1 MNPLSRKAQA
11 WLNRNHK
18 LYLDFEADCRTL
30 EIMSGR
36 LGSGV
41 VQYESDGTEA
51 HDADASRARH
61 EDALLDYS
69 AQRLKVERLKAKIE
83 EETARTQSM
92 IDQMSEPE
100 LRAVAKDR
108 YINCLRWTDIA
119 MLEHISIAEAYRRND
134 RLLERMVK
142 ILQYEGIL

>member
-1 MNPLSRKAQA
+1 MNHLSRKAQA

-18 LYLDFEADCRTL
+18 LYLDFEADLRTL

-41 VQYESDGTEA
+41 AQYESDGTEA

-69 AQRLKVERLKAKIE
+69 AQRSKVEKLKAKIE
-83 EETARTQSM
+83 EETTRTQSM

-108 YINCLRWTDIA
+108 YINCLR
-119 MLEHISIAEAYRRND
+119 
-134 RLLERMVK
+134 
-142 ILQYEGIL
+142 

>member
-1 MNPLSRKAQA
+1 MNHLSRKAQA

-18 LYLDFEADCRTL
+18 LYLDYEADCRTL
-30 EIMSGR
+30 EILNGR

-41 VQYESDGTEA
+41 AQYESDGTEA
-51 HDADASRARH
+51 HDPDASRARH

-69 AQRLKVERLKAKIE
+69 AQRTKVEKLKKKIE
-83 EETARTQSM
+83 DETAKTQAM
-92 IDQMSEPE
+92 IDQMPEPE

-108 YINCLRWTDIA
+108 YINCLRWSDIA
-119 MLEHISIAEAYRRND
+119 TVEHISIAEAYRRND
-134 RLLERMVK
+134 RLLEKMVK